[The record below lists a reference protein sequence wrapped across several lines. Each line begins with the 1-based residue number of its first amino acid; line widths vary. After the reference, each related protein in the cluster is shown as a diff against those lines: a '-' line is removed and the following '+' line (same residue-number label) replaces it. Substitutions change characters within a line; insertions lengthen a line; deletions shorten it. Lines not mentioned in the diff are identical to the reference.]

1 MVVVVVRTEGF
12 LLTCTL
18 MTKPAVSEQTAGQ
31 KRYAKNTA
39 EQ

>member
-1 MVVVVVRTEGF
+1 MVVVVVRTGF